1 MTDLVSAD
9 PRSLYNT
16 SPSSDTSCST
26 TLSMADRLETMYT
39 VSASPPL
46 DSAVPPPKKRKV
58 NFSLTLD
65 IKQETEVRKQR
76 KYLNNFFLF
85 FLKI

>member
-1 MTDLVSAD
+1 M
-9 PRSLYNT
+9 
-16 SPSSDTSCST
+16 
-26 TLSMADRLETMYT
+26 LSMADRLETMYT

-76 KYLNNFFLF
+76 KYFEENIFSILN
-85 FLKI
+85 LKKIFSISNLRKYFHKKYFQTMKNI